1 MTRRCMRI
9 QMYENTP
16 CHSRFWEWAKGFS
29 IIHRNAYVFVRSG
42 WGPASGFVG
51 VQGMCNKHLPKWDLW
66 RFGIPGYE
74 ICLLFEWVVPHLE
87 VALTLTTFLNN
98 KLVFSGLCLLSFGLV
113 WVVAWS
119 QTKSVL
125 RLPSWSWLSALEK
138 DRSVPLS
145 FKVLGMGKRI
155 FWAHG
160 MYGNNLPKS
169 VLISFDQTAI
179 SFLHTHMHTMAI
191 SISYP
196 YPYPYP

>member
-1 MTRRCMRI
+1 
-9 QMYENTP
+9 MYENTHVWEYP
-16 CHSRFWEWAKGFS
+16 LSFKVLGMGKRIFHHPQKCIRFCAKWLGP
-29 IIHRNAYVFVRSG
+29 RLGVR
-42 WGPASGFVG
+42 WGAGN
-51 VQGMCNKHLPKWDLW
+51 VQQTFPEMRFMEIWHTGLWDLSFVW
-66 RFGIPGYE
+66 MGCATFGGGP
-74 ICLLFEWVVPHLE
+74 
-87 VALTLTTFLNN
+87 TLTTFLNN
-98 KLVFSGLCLLSFGLV
+98 KLVFWGLCLLSFGLV

-169 VLISFDQTAI
+169 VLISFD
-179 SFLHTHMHTMAI
+179 
-191 SISYP
+191 
-196 YPYPYP
+196 

>member
-1 MTRRCMRI
+1 MCIYVYILICTELTTSQKILERSLLLVERRLRQLGRPDKAYWMSSSRTFLCLELLSKWTCLPEDSQKKHNTMTRRCMRI
-9 QMYENTP
+9 HMYENTP

-66 RFGIPGYE
+66 RFGIPGYD

-87 VALTLTTFLNN
+87 LALTLTTFLNN

-119 QTKSVL
+119 
-125 RLPSWSWLSALEK
+125 
-138 DRSVPLS
+138 
-145 FKVLGMGKRI
+145 
-155 FWAHG
+155 HG
-160 MYGNNLPKS
+160 FS
-169 VLISFDQTAI
+169 
-179 SFLHTHMHTMAI
+179 
-191 SISYP
+191 
-196 YPYPYP
+196 